1 MRRICIWIL
10 GLKGSSVNIVV
21 GDWYQLANL
30 FVNSCCDT
38 CKLVIVTR
46 APSQA
51 KPGFY
56 ELVLAEARGTQQF
69 VSGISV
75 LSIILMLYSRRYPV
89 HLTFQGEAAKLSY
102 LSSFL
107 LFVKF

>member
-1 MRRICIWIL
+1 MFNQILPTSNIRNIWRTVRRIFIWIL

-21 GDWYQLANL
+21 RDWYQLANL

-56 ELVLAEARGTQQF
+56 ELVLAEARGT
-69 VSGISV
+69 
-75 LSIILMLYSRRYPV
+75 
-89 HLTFQGEAAKLSY
+89 
-102 LSSFL
+102 
-107 LFVKF
+107 